1 MTDKSVINTIV
12 QSQTH
17 PDKIPDGV
25 RDMLAERKRWHDT
38 LALLEK
44 LEAGN
49 KRVSEG
55 HIQIE
60 WDVFKTQLTT
70 NCDSAAVL
78 LISTMSCICWFR
90 PEMFEKLVD
99 DAFEPLSC
107 LGLSETDSIM
117 AWCASREDLDP
128 AVQAWVVGVLTK
140 LLKEEKEMEEKP
152 AAVDGAIRNL
162 LGLPSEMHIAVPKSL
177 HLSNYSVVWANALYA
192 LLLTLP
198 CIGLFWL
205 SGSLF
210 GALFGLPFLLLGF
223 FVLYAN
229 RDAAVSM
236 DVEDDITVRRFLS
249 HNLHYGLD
257 GIQHIYLR
265 EMHTK
270 LEFILPVA
278 KHTFADIYFTDRE
291 STSIRLS
298 KRETKTLYLLLK
310 DRGFGACMDEKTTRK
325 GTVPIVALGIGLG
338 GD

>member
-1 MTDKSVINTIV
+1 MTDKSVIDTIL
-12 QSQTH
+12 QSQAH
-17 PDKIPDGV
+17 PDKIPDAV
-25 RDMLAERKRWHDT
+25 RAMLAERKRWHDT

-49 KRVSEG
+49 RRVSEG

-90 PEMFEKLVD
+90 PEMFEKLID
-99 DAFEPLSC
+99 DACNPLTC
-107 LGLSETDSIM
+107 LGLSQLNMILK
-117 AWCASREDLDP
+117 WCAAREDLDP
-128 AVQAWVVGVLTK
+128 AVKAWIVGVLTK
-140 LLKEEKEMEEKP
+140 QLAEEKAVAEKP
-152 AAVDGAIRNL
+152 AAVDGAVRNL
-162 LGLPSEMHIAVPKSL
+162 LGLPSEMHVAVPKTL
-177 HLSNYSVVWANALYA
+177 HLSNYNVVWANSLYA
-192 LLLTLP
+192 LLLALP
-198 CIGLFWL
+198 CMGLFWL
-205 SGSLF
+205 SGSFLVALF
-210 GALFGLPFLLLGF
+210 GAPFLLLGL
-223 FVLYAN
+223 VLLYGN
-229 RDAAVSM
+229 RDDAVTV
-236 DVEDDITVRRFLS
+236 DLNDGITVRRFLS

-270 LEFILPVA
+270 LDFIIPVT

-291 STSIRLS
+291 STSIRLT
-298 KRETKTLYLLLK
+298 KRETKALYLLLK